1 MMMMPR
7 NNFGFDLFDEM
18 FKDPFFSRRENQNA
32 VMKTDIREKD
42 GDYLMDIDLPG
53 FSKDDISAELHDG
66 YMTVTAKKEENND
79 EKDDKGNYIHRERY
93 SGSCSRRF
101 YVGDISEADIKAS
114 FKDGTLHLEIPK
126 EDPKKLEEQKKLISI
141 E

>member
-66 YMTVTAKKEENND
+66 YMTVTAKKEETKD

-126 EDPKKLEEQKKLISI
+126 EEPKKLEEQKKLISI

>member
-101 YVGDISEADIKAS
+101 YVGDISEADIKAL

-126 EDPKKLEEQKKLISI
+126 EEPKKLEEQKKLISI

>member
-66 YMTVTAKKEENND
+66 YMTVTAKKEESND

-126 EDPKKLEEQKKLISI
+126 EEPKKLEEQKKLISI

>member
-7 NNFGFDLFDEM
+7 NNFGFDLFVEM

-93 SGSCSRRF
+93 AGSCSRRF

-126 EDPKKLEEQKKLISI
+126 EEPKKLEEQKKLISI

>member
-53 FSKDDISAELHDG
+53 FSKDDINAELHDG

-126 EDPKKLEEQKKLISI
+126 EEPKKLEEQKKLISI

>member
-66 YMTVTAKKEENND
+66 YMTVTAKKEESND

-114 FKDGTLHLEIPK
+114 FNDGTLHLEIPK
-126 EDPKKLEEQKKLISI
+126 EEPKKLEEQKKLISI

>member
-42 GDYLMDIDLPG
+42 GDYLIDIDLPG

-79 EKDDKGNYIHRERY
+79 EKDEKGNYIHRERY

-126 EDPKKLEEQKKLISI
+126 EEPEKLEEQKKLISI

>member
-18 FKDPFFSRRENQNA
+18 FKDPFFSRRDNQNA

-126 EDPKKLEEQKKLISI
+126 EEPKKLEEQKKLISI

>member
-126 EDPKKLEEQKKLISI
+126 EEPKKLEEQKKLISI

>member
-93 SGSCSRRF
+93 SGSCSRRI

-126 EDPKKLEEQKKLISI
+126 EEPKKLEEQKKLISI

>member
-1 MMMMPR
+1 MMPR

-126 EDPKKLEEQKKLISI
+126 EEPKKLEEQKKLISI

>member
-53 FSKDDISAELHDG
+53 FSKDDISAELHYG
-66 YMTVTAKKEENND
+66 YMTLTAKK
-79 EKDDKGNYIHRERY
+79 
-93 SGSCSRRF
+93 
-101 YVGDISEADIKAS
+101 
-114 FKDGTLHLEIPK
+114 
-126 EDPKKLEEQKKLISI
+126 
-141 E
+141 